1 MNIAFYDG
9 MLLQVT
15 LHDNEATIL
24 SKQKTGTAT
33 IDFYNYFSKY
43 RLSPEK
49 TLLKLSYCLGDKAV
63 EIVSEQ
69 LLVSQ
74 FFSDCIDTHQE
85 NNLAA
90 AKDALVYT
98 YNLIQR
104 AFSDIDAGLSVH
116 SDTDTQGIERSRALF
131 EASQFAITFALLENR
146 IVPVYTVNNLHEYLL
161 LDLYH
166 SNLSPNSTKKIA
178 VCPCCKR
185 VFRLSQ
191 RNKVYCSK
199 YCKDKNIRAN
209 SRKGPYYSEYRYL
222 QQYNN
227 RQLNKWRRNMVDSS
241 PQAQKLQDAYHAWNE
256 WARSEYEQ
264 VSSIS
269 DHMQRM
275 TVEEFGEC
283 LKERWKALTQDLK

>member
-1 MNIAFYDG
+1 MNIAFCGG
-9 MLLQVT
+9 MLLQVA
-15 LHDNEATIL
+15 LHNNKATIL
-24 SKQKTGTAT
+24 SKQKAGTAT
-33 IDFYNYFSKY
+33 IDFYNYFAKY
-43 RLSPEK
+43 HLSPEGP
-49 TLLKLSYCLGDKAV
+49 LLELSNFPADEAI
-63 EIVSEQ
+63 EIIFGQ
-69 LLVSQ
+69 PLINQ
-74 FFSDCIDTHQE
+74 FFSDYIETHQE
-85 NNLAA
+85 SNQAA

-146 IVPVYTVNNLHEYLL
+146 IVPVYTVNNLHEYFL

-166 SNLSPNSTKKIA
+166 SNLSPNSTKKIV

-199 YCKDKNIRAN
+199 ACKDKSIRAN
-209 SRKGPYYSEYRYL
+209 NKKNLYYSKYRYL

-227 RQLNKWRRNMVDSS
+227 RQLNKLRKQMADS
-241 PQAQKLQDAYHAWNE
+241 PQQTQKLQDAYDVWNE

-275 TVEEFGEC
+275 TVEEFGER
-283 LKERWKALTQDLK
+283 LKERWKALRKDLN